1 MCTGATLVMNPT
13 DTSLQDI
20 SLLWEGRLH
29 NMLVS
34 FGIVSN
40 LTSRS
45 KPIKAIGLELSYFS
59 SG

>member
-1 MCTGATLVMNPT
+1 MNQT
-13 DTSLQDI
+13 DASLQDI